1 MAAGAFNV
9 AVPAGATVIVALPP
23 AGRTGNIKFG
33 QVFLSL
39 ASDFGGA
46 EVRLAIGK
54 PPNFRLVEEHL
65 RVDTGRKVTRDIR
78 AGDEVASIVSH
89 GRQPVAVVIE
99 YEGL

>member
-54 PPNFRLVEEHL
+54 PGAFRLEEHL

-78 AGDEVASIVSH
+78 AGDEIASIVSR
-89 GRQPVAVVIE
+89 GRQPVAVLVE